1 MCLICQDAKNKW
13 FHLTMGWNDL
23 SINEIKEAFEKAFGN
38 GTFEKARNQ
47 YQDFEIV
54 CLHCGE
60 KFYRR

>member
-1 MCLICQDAKNKW
+1 MMCSICQDAKNKW

-23 SINEIKEAFEKAFGN
+23 SINEIKEVFEKAFGS
-38 GTFEKARNQ
+38 GAFEKTRNNR
-47 YQDFEIV
+47 DFEIV